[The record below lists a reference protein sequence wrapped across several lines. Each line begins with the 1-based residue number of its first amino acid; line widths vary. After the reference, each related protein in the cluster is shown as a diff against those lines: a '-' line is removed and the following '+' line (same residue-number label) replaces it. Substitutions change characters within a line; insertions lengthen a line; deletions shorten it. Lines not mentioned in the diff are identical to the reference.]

1 MNDEDLLLQKIR
13 DALQLRKD
21 IDSGDVVLL
30 DGEKVKKAFDYLQRA
45 KVSKAVKPRLSEN
58 AKLWGLVAIAT
69 WGMAIA
75 VALSVHRIF

>member
-1 MNDEDLLLQKIR
+1 MNDEDLLLQRIR

-45 KVSKAVKPRLSEN
+45 KVSKAAKPRLSEN
-58 AKLWGLVAIAT
+58 TKLWVLVGIAT
-69 WGMAIA
+69 WGMFAA
-75 VALSVHRIF
+75 VALSIWHTF